1 MKNIILI
8 VSLFIVSLNASLT
21 VQQIE
26 NMVVKI
32 HKKRVGVSLKILER
46 TQSPFILAEGDMN
59 TTKSSVTTEIKDRV
73 KITLHAIM
81 SDKAYINDGWKKV
94 DDSVMGYTL
103 KYIGKK
109 GVVLRYNNNIKKI
122 FLHKK
127 SNDLI
132 KIEER

>member
-8 VSLFIVSLNASLT
+8 VSLLVVSLNASLT

-46 TQSPFILAEGDMN
+46 TKNPFTLVEGDMN
-59 TTKSSVTTEIKDRV
+59 TTEAIDTETQENI

-81 SDKAYINDGWKKV
+81 GDKAYVNDGWKKV
-94 DDSVMGYTL
+94 DDNVMGYTL

-109 GVVLRYNNNIKKI
+109 GVVLRHNNNIKKI
-122 FLHKK
+122 FLHKE
-127 SNDLI
+127 SNDII